1 MKIKKSNDPTAISSQ
16 PATDSGFPSEDK
28 LLKTAIKGKIM
39 KPAEN
44 QSKAGV
50 LFVTSYPPRECGIAT
65 YSQDMIKA
73 LNDKFSNSFNI
84 SICALDS
91 DENGYDYPAE
101 VAYVLKTSIPGAYV
115 DIAKRINSDPALS
128 MVFVQHEFGFFHQQE
143 EAFIQMLKALKKPVC
158 VAFHTVLPNPDENRK
173 THVTRIATYSQQV
186 VVMTKSSA
194 NLLIDKYDVPAGKI
208 TEIAH
213 GTHLVA
219 PRTKKSLKIKH
230 DLKYRKVLSTFG
242 LLSSGKGIETTIEAL
257 PAIVA
262 KIPEVMFLVLGK
274 THPEVQKREGEKY
287 RESLEQKVKTFG
299 LENNVRFVNR
309 YLSLSDLLEYLQL
322 TDIYLFTSLDPNQAV
337 SGTFVYAMS
346 CAAPI
351 ISTPIPHAK
360 ELLTKD
366 TGVIVDFR
374 NSGQLAEQVIRL
386 LGNEPLRK
394 SLSIS
399 TLHKTV
405 STAWE
410 NSAVKHAAMFA
421 QMAGK
426 DFHLRYNLP
435 EISMQHLYRMTNE
448 VGIIQFAKLN
458 HPDIKTGYTLDD
470 NARAM
475 VAACMHY
482 QRKGKIKDLELIR
495 KYLDFISMCQQPGGD
510 FLNYVD
516 KELRFT
522 AQNDEV
528 NLDDSNGRAI
538 WALGYL
544 TTLNNVLPADLIE
557 KAGKII
563 DRSLAHI
570 IGMYSTRAMSF
581 SIKGLYYYY
590 QNKSAPGVKAIIK
603 MLAQRIML
611 MYRFES
617 VEGWNWF
624 EHYLTYANSIIP
636 EAMLCAWL
644 ITDEEEYK
652 KIAFESF
659 DFLLDTIFNEQGIE
673 VISNRGW
680 LKKGETPAKYGEQP
694 IDVAYAIM
702 TLSLFYDVSHE
713 ESYRQ
718 KMVEAFNWFLGH
730 NRLNHIVYN
739 PVTGGCYDG
748 LEETH
753 VNLNQG
759 AESLA
764 SYLMARFTVEAYL

>member
-1 MKIKKSNDPTAISSQ
+1 MLKKTKIIKPTVSQ
-16 PATDSGFPSEDK
+16 W
-28 LLKTAIKGKIM
+28 
-39 KPAEN
+39 
-44 QSKAGV
+44 KAGV

-84 SICALDS
+84 SICALES
-91 DENGYDYPAE
+91 DENSYDYPSE
-101 VAYVLKTSIPGAYV
+101 VSYVLKTSLSEAY
-115 DIAKRINSDPALS
+115 DNITDQINRDPEISL
-128 MVFVQHEFGFFHQQE
+128 VFIQHEFGFFHQQE
-143 EAFIQMLKALKKPVC
+143 EAFIHMLKSLKKPVS
-158 VAFHTVLPNPDENRK
+158 VAFHTVLPDPDENRK
-173 THVTRIATYSQQV
+173 NHVNNIATHCQQV

-194 NLLIDKYDVPAGKI
+194 CLLIDTYNVPAEKI

-213 GTHLVA
+213 GTHLV
-219 PRTKKSLKIKH
+219 PHKTKKSLKTKY

-257 PAIVA
+257 PAIVE

-287 RESLEQKVKTFG
+287 RESLEKKVKEYG

-360 ELLTKD
+360 ELLTED
-366 TGVIVDFR
+366 TGVIVNFR
-374 NSGQLAEQVIRL
+374 NPGQLAEQVLRL

-394 SLSIS
+394 SLSIN

-405 STAWE
+405 ATSWE
-410 NSAVKHAAMFA
+410 NSAVKHASMFA

-426 DFHLRYNLP
+426 EFEISYNLP
-435 EISMQHLYRMTNE
+435 EINMQHIYRMTND
-448 VGIIQFAKLN
+448 VGIVQFAKLN
-458 HPDIKTGYTLDD
+458 QPDIKTGYTLDD

-475 VAACMHY
+475 VVACMNY
-482 QRKGKIKDLELIR
+482 QHKGKAKDLDLIR
-495 KYLDFISMCQQPGGD
+495 KYLEFISMCQQPGGN

-522 AQNDEV
+522 PQNDDV
-528 NLDDSNGRAI
+528 NLDDSNGRSI

-544 TTLNNVLPADLIE
+544 TSLNKVLPSDIIGKASKLIN
-557 KAGKII
+557 
-563 DRSLAHI
+563 RSLAHI
-570 IGMYSTRAMSF
+570 QSIYSTRAMAF
-581 SIKGLYYYY
+581 SIKGLYYYH
-590 QNKSAPGVKAIIK
+590 QQKKLPEIKAIIK
-603 MLAQRIML
+603 MFAHRIEQ

-617 VEGWNWF
+617 GNGWNWF
-624 EHYLTYANSIIP
+624 ESYLTYANSIMP
-636 EAMLCAWL
+636 EAMLYAWL
-644 ITDEEEYK
+644 ITEDDEYK
-652 KIAFESF
+652 KVAFESF
-659 DFLLDTIFNEQGIE
+659 DFLLSKTFNERGIE

-680 LKKGETPAKYGEQP
+680 LNKGETPSKYGEQP
-694 IDVAYAIM
+694 IDVSYTIM
-702 TLSLFYDVSHE
+702 TLSLFHNVSHDE
-713 ESYRQ
+713 KYWHM
-718 KMVEAFNWFLGH
+718 MVSAFNWFLGH
-730 NRLNHIVYN
+730 NRLNQIVYN

-764 SYLMARFTVEAYL
+764 SYLMARFTMIV